1 MTRIVLASSSP
12 RRREL
17 LSRIGVRFTVV
28 APQAEE
34 ITPPPGMCS
43 DLAVQLVARQKAL
56 SVARTLPQGT
66 FVLGA
71 DTVVVGPSGLMGK
84 PRDAEHARRML
95 DELKGNRHT
104 VLTGICAIAAPSGAE
119 ALGVSRSAVRMR
131 SVDDADLD
139 AYVAS
144 GEPLDKAGAYAIQ
157 GGAGDWI
164 EAVGGRVDT
173 VVGLDVA
180 LALRL
185 LAEAGYP
192 MPLPSAA
199 DVPLQPRPVR
209 RPLSPLRTPS
219 RV

>member
-1 MTRIVLASSSP
+1 MTRIVLASASP

-28 APQAEE
+28 APATEE

-43 DLAVQLVARQKAL
+43 DLAVQLVARHKAL
-56 SVARTLPQGT
+56 AVARTQDPGT

-84 PRDAEHARRML
+84 PGTPERARQML
-95 DELKGNRHT
+95 DLLKGGRHT
-104 VLTGICAIAAPSGAE
+104 VLTGICAIAAPKGAE

-131 SVDDADLD
+131 TIEDADLD

-144 GEPLDKAGAYAIQ
+144 GEPLDKAGGYAIQ
-157 GGAGDWI
+157 GAAADWI

-185 LAEAGYP
+185 LAEVGYP

-199 DVPLQPRPVR
+199 DVPLHLRPVR